1 MTTYSIDEVEFPSSG
16 ARCRGWRL
24 VSQNDRLLSSA
35 GRPIVVMAHG
45 VGGTIDTGLQP
56 FAERFCATGVDVV
69 AVDYRGF
76 GASSGAPR
84 QSVSM
89 RRQVEDLHAAVDVAR
104 ALPGVEPN
112 RVVLWGISLGGGHV
126 ITVASQRRDL
136 AAVIALTPL
145 VDGWAAAALALRH
158 CSAASVARCAWA
170 GLRSQLSTLR
180 GGEPVTIPMVA
191 PPGSDGAINLS
202 GAFDRYTSLAGPT
215 WCNRIDAAIGFELLR
230 YRPTRGARRI
240 TCPTL
245 VQIGDIDRSAPPG
258 AAAVAAAKAR
268 ASVRHYGGDHFDA
281 WPGGPHFTEVAEQQ
295 CEFLA
300 TLFARSR

>member
-1 MTTYSIDEVEFPSSG
+1 MTTYSIDEVEFPSAG
-16 ARCRGWRL
+16 ELCRGWRL
-24 VSQNDRLLSSA
+24 VSRNDSLLSSE
-35 GRPIVVMAHG
+35 GRPIIVMAHG

-56 FAERFCATGVDVV
+56 FAEMFCATGADVF
-69 AVDYRGF
+69 AADYRGF

-89 RRQVEDLHAAVDVAR
+89 RRQVEDLHTAVEVAR
-104 ALPGVEPN
+104 ALPGVDAN

-126 ITVASQRRDL
+126 ITVAAQRDDV

-170 GLRSQLSTLR
+170 GLRSALSTLR
-180 GGEPVTIPMVA
+180 GGEPVTIPIVA

-230 YRPTRGARRI
+230 YRPTRCAGRI

-245 VQIGDIDRSAPPG
+245 VQIGDVDRSAPPG
-258 AAAVAAAKAR
+258 AAAVAATKAR
-268 ASVRHYGGDHFDA
+268 ASLWHYGGDHFDA
-281 WPGGPHFTEVAEQQ
+281 WPGGPNFTQVAEQQ